1 MSILGTDIPSLNLV
15 AYSSLILGSIFKH
28 RIERLFKVPILMFQK
43 YFIIL
48 YQWPLLSMLVFLIS
62 IWRQLT
68 KGFIHVYCRKLV
80 RWMLE
85 DDVYWWSQKRK
96 EMMKEWKKSY
106 LRSNTRLSFI
116 LDTLP
121 FVLIPLKQ
129 LYCQVGNSSL
139 TVLMLL
145 KTTEASSCCYCGSI
159 LYGWKIHQEQKLA
172 RRRKGREGREKN
184 RTEGKGREGKGKELL
199 SLIKKKKKENTYLS
213 IYSLICPFLSS

>member
-1 MSILGTDIPSLNLV
+1 
-15 AYSSLILGSIFKH
+15 
-28 RIERLFKVPILMFQK
+28 MFQK

-68 KGFIHVYCRKLV
+68 KGFIHIYCRKLV

-85 DDVYWWSQKRK
+85 DDVYWWSQKERRW
-96 EMMKEWKKSY
+96 WKNGKKRGDY

-145 KTTEASSCCYCGSI
+145 KTTEAFSCCGSI

-172 RRRKGREGREKN
+172 RRKGREGRGK
-184 RTEGKGREGKGKELL
+184 RTEQKGREREGKGRNFFLWLRRKKRKHLFVYIQLNL
-199 SLIKKKKKENTYLS
+199 SFSLQLDSHFFSLS
-213 IYSLICPFLSS
+213 ILWIRLMLY

>member
-1 MSILGTDIPSLNLV
+1 
-15 AYSSLILGSIFKH
+15 
-28 RIERLFKVPILMFQK
+28 
-43 YFIIL
+43 
-48 YQWPLLSMLVFLIS
+48 
-62 IWRQLT
+62 
-68 KGFIHVYCRKLV
+68 
-80 RWMLE
+80 MLE

-145 KTTEASSCCYCGSI
+145 KTTEAFSCCGSI

-199 SLIKKKKKENTYLS
+199 SLIKKKKKKT
-213 IYSLICPFLSS
+213 LICLYTA

>member
-1 MSILGTDIPSLNLV
+1 MSILETDIPSLNLV

-28 RIERLFKVPILMFQK
+28 RIETPFSRFQWPMFQK

-68 KGFIHVYCRKLV
+68 KGFIHIYCRKLV

-85 DDVYWWSQKRK
+85 DDVYWWSQRKRRW
-96 EMMKEWKKSY
+96 WKNGKSY

-129 LYCQVGNSSL
+129 LYYCQVGNSSL
-139 TVLMLL
+139 QFWCCWRLL
-145 KTTEASSCCYCGSI
+145 ETSSCCY
-159 LYGWKIHQEQKLA
+159 WIHPLWMEDPSRAEIGK
-172 RRRKGREGREKN
+172 EKK
-184 RTEGKGREGKGKELL
+184 GKGREGKEQNRREGKGRGRNFFLWL
-199 SLIKKKKKENTYLS
+199 RRKKKT
-213 IYSLICPFLSS
+213 LICLYTA